1 MFFRTA
7 LALLPVVALA
17 QTPPPEVDQALRARV
32 TEFFQYHV
40 EGGPAFRKAMDLV
53 ADDTKDYYFG
63 AMKYQ
68 FKSFHIDT
76 VKFNDDFTQADVTVT
91 GQRIWQP
98 RPDFPPTI
106 LATPMLTRWKIE
118 KGLWVWYYNP
128 STEWLTPMGPSD
140 RSAIQTPIPTAVPQL
155 DASHIAT
162 SAQNIFRQSSINKNL
177 VNLSTDKPSSDQVVF
192 HNGQG
197 GAVKLVLQDSPS
209 IPGFT
214 ASFDKS
220 NLNANED
227 AILKIQYQPGDK
239 AAAPPAQVNLQFVV
253 EPLNE
258 PFGVTVKFVQP
269 SAH

>member
-1 MFFRTA
+1 MVFRMA

-17 QTPPPEVDQALRARV
+17 QTPPPEVDQALRSRV

-76 VKFNDDFTQADVTVT
+76 VKYNDDFTKADVTVT

-128 STEWLTPMGPSD
+128 ATEWLTPMGPSD
-140 RSAIQTPIPTAVPQL
+140 RSAIQAPIPMAAPQL
-155 DASHIAT
+155 DAGHIA
-162 SAQNIFRQSSINKNL
+162 SAAQNILKQSSIDKNV
-177 VNLSTDKPSSDQVVF
+177 VNLALDKPSSDQVVF
-192 HNGQG
+192 HNGQP
-197 GAVKLVLQDSPS
+197 GAVKLVLQGSTS
-209 IPGFT
+209 IPGFS
-214 ASFDKS
+214 AAFDKP
-220 NLNANED
+220 NLGANEN
-227 AILKIQYQPGDK
+227 AILKIQYQPDDK
-239 AAAPPAQVNLQFVV
+239 QAAPPAQVNLRFLV

-258 PFGVTVKFVQP
+258 PFGVTVKFGQP
-269 SAH
+269 AGH